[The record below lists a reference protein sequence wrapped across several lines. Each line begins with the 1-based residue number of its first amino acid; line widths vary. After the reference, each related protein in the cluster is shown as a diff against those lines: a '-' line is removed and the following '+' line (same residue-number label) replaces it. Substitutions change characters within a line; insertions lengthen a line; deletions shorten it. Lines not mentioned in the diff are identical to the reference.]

1 VDTVSSEIGDGNIAT
16 DRHER
21 SRESEVA
28 LMEQK

>member
-1 VDTVSSEIGDGNIAT
+1 MWTVSSEIGGGNIAT

-28 LMEQK
+28 VMKQK